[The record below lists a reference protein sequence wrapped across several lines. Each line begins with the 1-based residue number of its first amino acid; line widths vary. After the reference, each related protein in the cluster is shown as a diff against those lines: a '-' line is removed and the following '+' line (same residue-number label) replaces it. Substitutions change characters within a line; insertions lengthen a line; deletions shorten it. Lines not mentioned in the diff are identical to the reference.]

1 MLMLDIKQ
9 QNLIMQLYLKQ
20 KINQFKKKHTSNVE
34 QLSKKTNWKI
44 AERFL
49 NQGSKKDHRE

>member
-9 QNLIMQLYLKQ
+9 QNLIMQLSLKQ
-20 KINQFKKKHTSNVE
+20 KINQLKNNTHQHVE

>member
-1 MLMLDIKQ
+1 
-9 QNLIMQLYLKQ
+9 MQLSLKQ
-20 KINQFKKKHTSNVE
+20 KINQLKKNTHQHVE
-34 QLSKKTNWKI
+34 QLSQKTNWKI